1 MFDFLIQSLIDLF
14 FPSDY
19 NMNIQWF
26 PLSKHILFV
35 MIIALISWFVFKSKL
50 KKLHKAIYSTVP
62 TAVILV
68 TVGMFFYQW
77 PIISYI
83 VGILIYGIIIFYLYK
98 TKKSWL
104 FYYAVTWV
112 VLVLLIMSIFRIDI

>member
-1 MFDFLIQSLIDLF
+1 MTT
-14 FPSDY
+14 
-19 NMNIQWF
+19 QWF
-26 PLSKHILFV
+26 PISKHILFV

-50 KKLHKAIYSTVP
+50 KELHKAIYSTVP

-68 TVGMFFYQW
+68 TGGMFLYRW

-83 VGILIYGIIIFYLYK
+83 VGVLIYGIIIFYLYK

-112 VLVLLIMSIFRIDI
+112 ALVLLIMGILGIDI